1 MKKKVTLRPKQVT
14 LRPFEQTLPATFP
27 TGAPKPAALTRTA
40 TLKDWL
46 GHWLDDVV
54 APEREP
60 TTYYSYANIVNA
72 HLIPALGRVRIC
84 DLTPQLIESY
94 YTWVMRNKN
103 LASNTVRKHHVLL
116 HSALKLAYR
125 QGILDSNPVDRV
137 EPPRLTPARQTF
149 YNAEQ
154 LARLLDLSEGTAL
167 ELPVKLAGYLGL
179 RRSEIV
185 GLRWCDVDLAR
196 GTVSIRSVRTAAGHR
211 VVCKAPKTAG
221 SMRTLDISCV
231 TDLTA
236 LLERQLAAHRAL
248 MAERRLPWR
257 EDLCVATDPE
267 GHPWHP
273 NRLTLLFSQFIAAR
287 SLPKVTLHGLRHTF
301 ASVANDARV
310 PMYQISKTLGHS
322 DPAITARIYT
332 HVFDQTHGE
341 VLSAV
346 IRAIPGR

>member
-1 MKKKVTLRPKQVT
+1 M
-14 LRPFEQTLPATFP
+14 
-27 TGAPKPAALTRTA
+27 
-40 TLKDWL
+40 
-46 GHWLDDVV
+46 
-54 APEREP
+54 
-60 TTYYSYANIVNA
+60 
-72 HLIPALGRVRIC
+72 
-84 DLTPQLIESY
+84 
-94 YTWVMRNKN
+94 
-103 LASNTVRKHHVLL
+103 
-116 HSALKLAYR
+116 
-125 QGILDSNPVDRV
+125 
-137 EPPRLTPARQTF
+137 
-149 YNAEQ
+149 
-154 LARLLDLSEGTAL
+154 
-167 ELPVKLAGYLGL
+167 
-179 RRSEIV
+179 